1 MLDFHG
7 IVTGIA
13 HKSSFEERYCRS
25 VHAESA
31 GDDRNGIECVHRQ
44 SGISVETADRIAES
58 APTDDKER
66 TICEN
71 V

>member
-1 MLDFHG
+1 
-7 IVTGIA
+7 
-13 HKSSFEERYCRS
+13 